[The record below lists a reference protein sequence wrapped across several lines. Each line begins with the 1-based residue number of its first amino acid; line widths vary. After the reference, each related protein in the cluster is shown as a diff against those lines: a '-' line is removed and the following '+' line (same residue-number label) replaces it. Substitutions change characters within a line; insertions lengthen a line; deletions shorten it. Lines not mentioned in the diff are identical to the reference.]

1 LFKSIYF
8 KIVLILAIFIITV
21 MSVIG
26 TVLLN
31 SVSGFYADEFFNQMV
46 EELTDDS
53 LLIAELKAAL
63 TSPTYAE
70 EMSSILDSYSGIL
83 GIDRYRDYF
92 ILDMNGEMLSGSD
105 MSQQGTLELTAN
117 VIAAMQRTPSAR
129 NTYGVNYFDY
139 ALYLTN
145 GTEECILYVK
155 DTQGEMQQ
163 LSWILFSIV
172 LQSLFFGMI
181 IAVVLSFFLA
191 RAISRPIQT
200 LTKGA
205 QLVASGE
212 FSHTIENHSD
222 DEIGTLTDT
231 FNDMKTALKNTLDE
245 ADGERQKLRTVFS
258 YLKDAVVAFTNGGKV
273 LHINESAMEFFGKSY
288 DENFDL
294 ERMLDL
300 LNISFTDEEISAMQR
315 GRSKDVF
322 SENGIVFH
330 DKVLNSTKVVDVSF
344 GEIKYVSDNKPQ
356 IGFITVLHDV
366 TNRYELD
373 KSRRE
378 FVANVSHELRTPLT
392 SIKGACETVRS
403 DPEMPED
410 MRDYF
415 LSMATDECDRM
426 TRIVSDLLILSR
438 LDNNRTRWNIEQF
451 SLEDSVKHI
460 CDVLRVDA
468 DAHRHNFSMFVNG
481 QIPTV
486 TADKERI
493 AQVIINIISN
503 AIKYTPDGGTI
514 DVFLDAYEN
523 FVTVSVRDTGVGIP
537 EADID
542 HLFERFYRVEK
553 SRTSETGGTGLGLAI
568 AKEIVVAHGGNI
580 KIKSKL
586 GAGTLVCIVLP
597 IETALRAEEN

>member
-1 LFKSIYF
+1 
-8 KIVLILAIFIITV
+8 

-31 SVSGFYADEFFNQMV
+31 SVSNFYADEFYNQMS
-46 EELTDDS
+46 EELTPES
-53 LLIAELKAAL
+53 LLISELLAVLPSA
-63 TSPTYAE
+63 SYAE
-70 EMSSILDSYSGIL
+70 DMSEILSSYSGIL

-105 MSQQGTLELTAN
+105 MSQEGSLELSGN
-117 VIAAMQRTPSAR
+117 VIAAMQRSSSTR
-129 NTYGVNYFDY
+129 NAYGSSYFDY

-145 GTEECILYVK
+145 GSRECILYIK

-172 LQSLFFGMI
+172 LQALFFGMI

-231 FNDMKTALKNTLDE
+231 FNDMKMALKNTLDE
-245 ADGERQKLRTVFS
+245 VDGERQKLRTVFS
-258 YLKDAVVAFTNGGKV
+258 YLKDAVVAFTNDGKV
-273 LHINESAMEFFGKSY
+273 LHINQSAMEFFGKSY
-288 DENFDL
+288 NKHFDL

-300 LNISFTDEEISAMQR
+300 LNISFTDEEISAMQS

-344 GEIKYVSDNKPQ
+344 GEIKYVKENKTQ

-392 SIKGACETVRS
+392 SIKGACETVRG
-403 DPEMPED
+403 DAEMPED

-415 LSMATDECDRM
+415 LGMASDECDRM
-426 TRIVSDLLILSR
+426 TRIVTDLLTLSR
-438 LDNNRTRWNIEQF
+438 LDNNRTRWNIESF
-451 SLEDSVKHI
+451 SIEDAVRHI

-468 DAHRHNFSMFVNG
+468 DAHGHALSIYANG
-481 QIPTV
+481 EIPSI

-503 AIKYTPDGGTI
+503 AIKYTPDGGKI
-514 DVFLDAYEN
+514 DVFLDSYER

-568 AKEIVVAHGGNI
+568 AKEIIVAHGGNI

-586 GAGTLVCIVLP
+586 GAGTLVCIILP
-597 IETALRAEEN
+597 VETELKTEDTGR

>member
-1 LFKSIYF
+1 MFKSIYF

-31 SVSGFYADEFFNQMV
+31 SVSRFYADEFFSQMT
-46 EELTDDS
+46 EELSSDS
-53 LLIAELKAAL
+53 LLISEL
-63 TSPTYAE
+63 TSTLSSATYAE
-70 EMSSILDSYSGIL
+70 DMSNILASYSGML
-83 GIDRYRDYF
+83 GIDGYRDYF
-92 ILDMNGEMLSGSD
+92 ILDMNGQMLSGSD
-105 MSQQGTLELTAN
+105 MSQEGTLELSAN
-117 VIAAMQRTPSAR
+117 VIAAMQKRASTR
-129 NTYGVNYFDY
+129 NAFGSNYLDY
-139 ALYLTN
+139 AQYLTN
-145 GTEECILYVK
+145 GEKECILYIK

-172 LQSLFFGMI
+172 LQALFFGMI
-181 IAVVLSFFLA
+181 ISVVLSFFLA

-200 LTKGA
+200 LTRGA

-245 ADGERQKLRTVFS
+245 VDGERQKLRTVFS
-258 YLKDAVVAFTNGGKV
+258 YLKDAVVAFTNDGKV
-273 LHINESAMEFFGKSY
+273 LHINQSAMEFFGKTY
-288 DENFDL
+288 NKDFDL
-294 ERMLDL
+294 EKMLDL
-300 LNISFTDEEISAMQR
+300 LNISFTDEEISAMQK

-344 GEIKYVSDNKPQ
+344 GEIKYVKENKTQ

-392 SIKGACETVRS
+392 SIKGACETVRT

-415 LSMATDECDRM
+415 LSMAADECDRM
-426 TRIVSDLLILSR
+426 TRIVTDLLTLSR
-438 LDNNRTRWNIEQF
+438 LDNKRTRWNIESF
-451 SLEDSVKHI
+451 SIEDAVRHI

-468 DAHRHNFSMFVNG
+468 DAHNHEFSMYING
-481 QIPTV
+481 TLPSI

-493 AQVIINIISN
+493 IQVIINIISN
-503 AIKYTPDGGTI
+503 AIKYTPDGGKI
-514 DVFLDAYEN
+514 DVFLDAYDK
-523 FVTVSVRDTGVGIP
+523 FITVSVRDTGVGIP

-586 GAGTLVCIVLP
+586 GSGTLVCIILP
-597 IETALRAEEN
+597 VETTLKAEE